1 MKVRQCLLRQLSWNR
16 TRAATIGRSK
26 NHLALFSKLGMIT
39 KLKKH
44 ARESIAWTK
53 MTSTVRYPPSGSIL
67 RGFLKVIQKE
77 TRNCDDKSLTWNR
90 LCFQGKEEMTP
101 WPCQVR
107 HHKSR
112 TTSRN
117 SHREFHFVPVN
128 KGLIRNNDN
137 PSLFVSVISR
147 VCRKL
152 LLCARALISLAL
164 PFKLRNLK
172 DKKL

>member
-1 MKVRQCLLRQLSWNR
+1 
-16 TRAATIGRSK
+16 
-26 NHLALFSKLGMIT
+26 MIT
-39 KLKKH
+39 KLKKQ

-53 MTSTVRYPPSGSIL
+53 MTSTVRYPPCGPTL
-67 RGFLKVIQKE
+67 RDFLKVIQKE

-90 LCFQGKEEMTP
+90 LCFQEKEEMTP
-101 WPCQVR
+101 WPSQVR

-117 SHREFHFVPVN
+117 SHREFHFVLVN

-137 PSLFVSVISR
+137 PSPFVSVISR
-147 VCRKL
+147 VWKRFAENVL
-152 LLCARALISLAL
+152 LLWIRALIS
-164 PFKLRNLK
+164 FCSVQTKIRNLK